1 MQIKKQSHYFI
12 VSGKDFRFKLNLDT
26 GLLESYYYKDQLLM
40 KGSRPKPNISRAKLD
55 NDSSHFKDIMS
66 YLTLDGEPTVGKS
79 TDGNYMLTTK
89 WNSSY
94 LLDSK
99 NKDSWGTIEM
109 SYLIEDT
116 GAVTVRMK
124 LDFTKTKVKKFIK
137 VGTRLSL
144 AKGTECLLVWKW

>member
-1 MQIKKQSHYFI
+1 MANQ
-12 VSGKDFRFKLNLDT
+12 RW
-26 GLLESYYYKDQLLM
+26 
-40 KGSRPKPNISRAKLD
+40 
-55 NDSSHFKDIMS
+55 
-66 YLTLDGEPTVGKS
+66 GKS
-79 TDGNYMLTTK
+79 ADGNYMLTTK

-99 NKDSWGTIEM
+99 TKTPGTIEM

-144 AKGTECLLVWKW
+144 AKGTENVSWYGNGDDESYCDRQTYTRVGAYTSTVNKMIYPFAKPLY